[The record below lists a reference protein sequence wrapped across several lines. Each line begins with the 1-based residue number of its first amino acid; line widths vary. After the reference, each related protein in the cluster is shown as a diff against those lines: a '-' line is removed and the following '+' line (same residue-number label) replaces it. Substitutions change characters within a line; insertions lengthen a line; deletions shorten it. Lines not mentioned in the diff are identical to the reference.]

1 MTTAESGWSTSLLQ
15 MPSKFGQS
23 TIYGH
28 VGGTTEKHRLA
39 GYQMFKCDKVQH
51 VATRKIGSFFEI
63 KSVVGASYSKV
74 LYKPFVSMDL
84 SGNIYKASCTC
95 KAGALGKCK
104 HVAATLYQ
112 LNDYKETNVL
122 EIPAA
127 VACTE
132 QPRKWGVKK
141 GKAPVISKSF
151 SELVFVKHTP
161 GKTPKSIENTKRR
174 LEYSSLPPA
183 KMPLPK
189 TRIEELAQDIQPYR
203 QMWSQIML
211 EVNTANNHFHF
222 YFTKVKQILAS
233 ICFL

>member
-1 MTTAESGWSTSLLQ
+1 MPTADRGWSTSLLK

-23 TIYGH
+23 SIYEH

-39 GYQMFKCDKVQH
+39 GYQMFKCDKVKH
-51 VATRKIGSFFEI
+51 IATRKISSFFEI
-63 KSVVGASYSKV
+63 KSVVSASYSKD

-84 SGNIYKASCTC
+84 SGKIYKASCTC

-122 EIPAA
+122 DIPAA

-132 QPRKWGVKK
+132 QPRKWGLKK
-141 GKAPVISKSF
+141 GKAPVISGSF
-151 SELVFVKHTP
+151 SELVFVKYTP

-174 LEYSSLPPA
+174 LEYSSLPAA
-183 KMPLPK
+183 KMSLPK
-189 TRIEELAQDIQPYR
+189 SRIQELATDIQPFR
-203 QMWSQIML
+203 QMWSQIMF
-211 EVNTANNHFHF
+211 EVNVPIDHYYAKKF
-222 YFTKVKQILAS
+222 S
-233 ICFL
+233 